1 MEARENNFNF
11 IRDEKRIVIP
21 FFQRAYVWKD
31 IHWNQLL
38 KDLKCSFLE
47 KKEHFLGSIIL
58 KRGGVDNC
66 SIIIDGQQRLTTF
79 SILIKVLCDFLKEQE
94 KNYFKD
100 YLFENFTIDKP
111 KINHSKLDKEKYEK
125 VLKNKENLKD
135 QKNLEY
141 KDGIFGCFNYFN
153 KEIKNNFNNIDL
165 FEFTKYI
172 IESKLWVIVC
182 LNANEDEQKIFDS
195 INSTGQKLSSTD
207 IIKNALFD
215 KVIKITD
222 EDRAMQYY
230 EKYWD
235 SIFEKDEK
243 EQEFWNEEIESG
255 RVKRSKSEIFLHSYA
270 IIKGI
275 FNSDS
280 DSLSNLS
287 SLYKDYI
294 KNLKENELKNLL
306 SELKDYAKIYRNF
319 PDINKE
325 TVLKYENYELR
336 FFHIIYT
343 YSMNTVLPL
352 TLFLRKILEK
362 KENIYK
368 QCLYLLEIL
377 MMCNFETKDYNK
389 FFSKVIKKIQKVNFD
404 DIVNI
409 MRIEIFDR
417 YGKCFNK
424 KEIEKWLTSIDNY
437 DAKFVLFWIE
447 LYRQD
452 KNKDYKDNTLGLNYV
467 YTLEHLL
474 PKSWKDNW
482 NDIISNE
489 EDAEKFIYQIGNMT
503 LLKGKLNTSL
513 KNQNWQFKLN
523 GDGKVKNYIS
533 KNADL
538 LINKELLDKKSWDTK
553 EIEKRTKKCIDDF
566 FEIWDVDIF
575 NKNNK

>member
-11 IRDEKRIVIP
+11 IRDEKKVVIP

-38 KDLKCSFLE
+38 EDLKCSFLE

-58 KRGGVDNC
+58 KRGGVDNY

-79 SILIKVLCDFLKEQE
+79 SILIKVLCNFLKEQE

-100 YLFENFTIDKP
+100 YLFENFTVDKP

-125 VLKNKENLKD
+125 VLKDKEILKD

-153 KEIKNNFNNIDL
+153 KEIKDNFNNIDL

-215 KVIKITD
+215 KIIKITN
-222 EDRAMQYY
+222 EDKAIQYY

-235 SIFEKDEK
+235 NIFEKDEK

-255 RVKRSKSEIFLHSYA
+255 RIKRSKSEIFLHSYA
-270 IIKGI
+270 IIKNI
-275 FNSDS
+275 FNTEIHN
-280 DSLSNLS
+280 LSNLS
-287 SLYKDYI
+287 NLYKEYI
-294 KNLKENELKNLL
+294 KKLNENDLKELLK
-306 SELKDYAKIYRNF
+306 ELKDYARIYRNF

-336 FFHIIYT
+336 FFHIIHT
-343 YSMNTVLPL
+343 YGINTVLPL
-352 TLFLRKILEK
+352 ILFLKKLLEK

-368 QCLYLLEIL
+368 ECLYLLEIL

-389 FFSKVIKKIQKVNFD
+389 FFSKVIKKIQNVNFD
-404 DIVNI
+404 DIINI
-409 MRIEIFDR
+409 IRLEIFDK

-424 KEIEKWLTSIDNY
+424 KEIKEWLSYIDNY
-437 DAKFVLFWIE
+437 DAKFILFWIE
-447 LYRQD
+447 LYRQY
-452 KNKDYKDNTLGLNYV
+452 KNKDYKDNTLGLNYI

-474 PKSWKDNW
+474 PKSWQDNW
-482 NDIISNE
+482 NDIISDE
-489 EDAEKFIYQIGNMT
+489 EEAENFIYQIGNMT
-503 LLKGKLNTSL
+503 LLKGKLNSSL
-513 KNQNWQFKLN
+513 KNMNWQTKLN
-523 GDGKVKNYIS
+523 GDGKVRNYIS

-538 LINKELLDKKSWDTK
+538 LINKELLDKKLWNKNEIENRTK
-553 EIEKRTKKCIDDF
+553 ELMNDF
-566 FEIWDVDIF
+566 FKIWNVNLF
-575 NKNNK
+575 F

>member
-11 IRDEKRIVIP
+11 IRDEKRVVIP

-31 IHWNQLL
+31 MHWNQLL

-58 KRGGVDNC
+58 KRNNGVENY
-66 SIIIDGQQRLTTF
+66 STIIDGQQRLTTF
-79 SILIKVLCDFLKEQE
+79 SILVKVLYDFLEQE
-94 KNYFKD
+94 QKEKLELKT
-100 YLFENFTIDKP
+100 YLFSKKES
-111 KINHSKLDKEKYEK
+111 KINHSRLDKEKYEK
-125 VLKNKENLKD
+125 ILKD
-135 QKNLEY
+135 
-141 KDGIFGCFNYFN
+141 KDIDNQEKEGIFGCFNYFK
-153 KEIKNNFNNIDL
+153 KEIENLKQNINL
-165 FEFTKYI
+165 SKFVEFI
-172 IESKLWVIVC
+172 IESKLWVVVC

-215 KVIKITD
+215 KIIKITD
-222 EDRAMQYY
+222 EDKAMQYY

-235 SIFEKDEK
+235 NVFDKDEE
-243 EQEFWNEEIESG
+243 EQNFWNEEIESG

-294 KNLKENELKNLL
+294 KNLKENELENLL

-319 PDINKE
+319 PNINKE
-325 TVLKYENYELR
+325 TVLKYKNYELR
-336 FFHIIYT
+336 FFHIIHT

-352 TLFLRKILEK
+352 ILFLKKMLVK

-377 MMCNFETKDYNK
+377 MMYNFETKDYNK

-404 DIVNI
+404 DIANI
-409 MRIEIFDR
+409 IRIEIFDK

-424 KEIEKWLTSIDNY
+424 KEIKEWLTNIDNY

-474 PKSWKDNW
+474 PKSWQEHW
-482 NDIISNE
+482 SDIISDE
-489 EDAEKFIYQIGNMT
+489 KQAEKFIYQIGNMT

-523 GDGKVKNYIS
+523 GDGKVKNYIR

-566 FEIWDVDIF
+566 FEIWDVNIF
-575 NKNNK
+575 NKNNE